1 MFDVHRLRLL
11 RELAVRGTIA
21 ATAQACSLTPSA
33 VSQQLAQLQREAGV
47 PLLLRDG
54 RRLVLTEAA
63 RVLVARAER
72 ILAEMERAEAELAA
86 LSTSV
91 SGLVRIGAFPTAA
104 STLVPSAIAA
114 TRAAHPELT
123 VLMQQLETR
132 DGILALKAGH
142 VDLLLTY
149 EYNQLPDVADSGVE
163 LTPLLTE
170 PLLAALP
177 PELERGRDSVRL
189 EELRD
194 QPWIAPDSDAELRTC
209 LERACGQA
217 GFAPQLDHISDDC
230 AVILAFVAAGLGVS
244 LVPPLAAEDAAADVL
259 LRPVRE
265 PRLSRRVSVATRA
278 GGAQV
283 PSLAVLVENL
293 RAAARSREIP
303 ACAGEATPHES

>member
-11 RELAVRGTIA
+11 RELAARGTVA

-47 PLLLRDG
+47 ALLIRDG
-54 RRLVLTEAA
+54 RHLVLTEAA

-72 ILAEMERAEAELAA
+72 ILAEMERAEAEIAA

-104 STLVPSAIAA
+104 SSLVPAAIAA
-114 TRAAHPELT
+114 SRAEHPELK
-123 VLMQQLETR
+123 VLMQQQETR

-142 VDLLLTY
+142 VDLLLLY
-149 EYNQLPDVADSGVE
+149 EYNLLPRVADPGIE

-177 PELERGRDSVRL
+177 PGLDREQVRL
-189 EELRD
+189 AELAD

-230 AVILAFVAAGLGVS
+230 AVALAFVAAGLGVS
-244 LVPPLAAEDAAADVL
+244 LVPPLAAESASADVR

-265 PRLSRRVSVATRA
+265 PRLSRRVSVAARA
-278 GGAQV
+278 GGARV
-283 PSLAVLVENL
+283 PSLAVLIENL
-293 RAAARSREIP
+293 REAALTRELP
-303 ACAGEATPHES
+303 AEPRDQS

>member
-11 RELAVRGTIA
+11 RELAARGTVA

-47 PLLLRDG
+47 ALLIRDG

-63 RVLVARAER
+63 RVLVSRAER
-72 ILAEMERAEAELAA
+72 ILAEMERAEAEIAA

-104 STLVPSAIAA
+104 SSLVPAAIAA
-114 TRAAHPELT
+114 SRAEHPELK
-123 VLMQQLETR
+123 VLMQQQETR
-132 DGILALKAGH
+132 DGMLALKAGH
-142 VDLLLTY
+142 VDLLLLY
-149 EYNQLPDVADSGVE
+149 EYNLLPRVADPGIE

-177 PELERGRDSVRL
+177 PGLDREQVRL
-189 EELRD
+189 AELAE

-230 AVILAFVAAGLGVS
+230 AVALAFVAAGLGVS
-244 LVPPLAAEDAAADVL
+244 LVPPLAAESASADVR

-265 PRLSRRVSVATRA
+265 PQLSRRVSVAARA

-283 PSLAVLVENL
+283 PSLAVLIENL
-293 RAAARSREIP
+293 REAARSRELP
-303 ACAGEATPHES
+303 AEPRDQS